1 MVSLLLIFIIAISA
15 SAVCA
20 SEDMDDAD
28 LETSDISSDIELN
41 EEETNTEL
49 ICEDLDD
56 EDEIIDEINTD
67 SDKLGDGVTQ
77 QNTIPI
83 KKLSEFTT
91 YVGTG
96 KTYGDGTIFDLGDNS
111 FNLTNP
117 QDLKIS
123 CTIVGGTLKA
133 ENLDYFFRVNSPAA
147 GGPSSITIKNS
158 KFIITKSQ
166 SVVLANGQIQGINQ
180 VLNIAGITLE
190 NITFEVTQEVLSYD
204 IDLNNVSLLY
214 VNATYNN
221 NPFSNVIDI
230 HGNDLDGANT
240 IYIPHCLQEKS
251 DVFYDATEI
260 LERKH
265 TSLFSPNAIFL
276 AVDKAS
282 GDLGD
287 YFEVLLYDENN
298 NALANKTLTIG
309 FNGNTY
315 SRTTDENGIAR
326 MQINIAR
333 ATTYTFGITFL
344 GDDYYYGSFT
354 ANSIKVVKKY
364 SLLTIKNLTY
374 KVNAAKKLSATFKD
388 EFGKLIKNKKVTFT
402 VNGKTYSATTNSKGV
417 ASVKITLNKKG
428 TYTYTAKYAGDNIYE
443 AVKKNAKLK
452 ILPLGTSLT
461 TKKVTYKKAANTKK
475 ISVTLKSGTKAL
487 KSKKV
492 TIKVNKKTYT
502 AKTNSKGVATVKV
515 SLNKKGTY
523 TYTAKFAGDNTYK
536 AISKSNKILIK

>member
-1 MVSLLLIFIIAISA
+1 
-15 SAVCA
+15 
-20 SEDMDDAD
+20 
-28 LETSDISSDIELN
+28 
-41 EEETNTEL
+41 
-49 ICEDLDD
+49 
-56 EDEIIDEINTD
+56 
-67 SDKLGDGVTQ
+67 
-77 QNTIPI
+77 
-83 KKLSEFTT
+83 
-91 YVGTG
+91 
-96 KTYGDGTIFDLGDNS
+96 
-111 FNLTNP
+111 
-117 QDLKIS
+117 
-123 CTIVGGTLKA
+123 
-133 ENLDYFFRVNSPAA
+133 
-147 GGPSSITIKNS
+147 
-158 KFIITKSQ
+158 
-166 SVVLANGQIQGINQ
+166 
-180 VLNIAGITLE
+180 
-190 NITFEVTQEVLSYD
+190 
-204 IDLNNVSLLY
+204 
-214 VNATYNN
+214 
-221 NPFSNVIDI
+221 
-230 HGNDLDGANT
+230 
-240 IYIPHCLQEKS
+240 
-251 DVFYDATEI
+251 
-260 LERKH
+260 
-265 TSLFSPNAIFL
+265 
-276 AVDKAS
+276 
-282 GDLGD
+282 
-287 YFEVLLYDENN
+287 
-298 NALANKTLTIG
+298 
-309 FNGNTY
+309 
-315 SRTTDENGIAR
+315 

-452 ILPLGTSLT
+452 ILPLATSLT
-461 TKKVTYKKAANTKK
+461 TKKVTYKKAAKTKK